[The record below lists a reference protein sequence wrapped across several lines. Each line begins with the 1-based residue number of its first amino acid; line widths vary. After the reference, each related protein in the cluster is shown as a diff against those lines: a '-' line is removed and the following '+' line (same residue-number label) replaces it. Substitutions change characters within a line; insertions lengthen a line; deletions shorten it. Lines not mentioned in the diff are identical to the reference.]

1 MNLIGHR
8 SIEIH
13 RSTMHMEAD
22 FWDFEILAFGI
33 FFFFFLLVIYKKK
46 KLAILKLERRKQSE
60 NRNFTFRVRRFGSRV
75 KICIWKKEKNLLERN
90 RPVESSFLNPAVGSR
105 TFFKSL
111 KPGEIDCRLIQ
122 EFKLEL
128 YRLSLTTVNHLSF
141 ANENRN
147 FTNILTRRFVH
158 LIQVNDFFHSTSHY

>member
-1 MNLIGHR
+1 MTEVNLIGHR

-75 KICIWKKEKNLLERN
+75 KICI
-90 RPVESSFLNPAVGSR
+90 
-105 TFFKSL
+105 
-111 KPGEIDCRLIQ
+111 
-122 EFKLEL
+122 
-128 YRLSLTTVNHLSF
+128 
-141 ANENRN
+141 
-147 FTNILTRRFVH
+147 
-158 LIQVNDFFHSTSHY
+158 